1 MFDLTILAA
10 VANNVADAANQV
22 AVVAANGA
30 ADAANTAVAVAN
42 AASNAATDAAASGV
56 ATKEFGFV
64 PLIVNGNWITKSI
77 FIVLAIMS
85 AGSWYITL
93 TKLFEQNKVMK
104 QSLDGVAKFWGAG
117 NPRDGAAKFEKN
129 SAYRQLVDD
138 TLRAEDEHSKLTD
151 PVDQHE
157 WILGSMARSQSL
169 VNGKLGN
176 GLSFL
181 ATVGST
187 SPFVGLLGT
196 VIGIYT
202 ALITIGTTGDAS
214 IDKVAGPV
222 GEALI
227 MTALGLI
234 VAVPAVIGYNWLQR
248 RNKVIAERLGTFCNS
263 LHAFMGSGGALRP
276 AAMSR
281 PAAAKPAAAPAK
293 A

>member
-10 VANNVADAANQV
+10 AASNAAEAVNTVAT
-22 AVVAANGA
+22 VAANGA
-30 ADAANTAVAVAN
+30 
-42 AASNAATDAAASGV
+42 TDAAATAATAASDAANAAQGELV
-56 ATKEFGFV
+56 AKQFGIARMFEEGGWV
-64 PLIVNGNWITKSI
+64 TRII
-77 FIVLAIMS
+77 FGILVIMS

-93 TKLFEQNKVMK
+93 TKLFEQNKVLK
-104 QSLDGVAKFWGAG
+104 QSLDGVSKFWSVG

-129 SAYRQLVDD
+129 SAYRQLLDD
-138 TLRAEDEHSKLTD
+138 TLRAEDEHGKMKD

-157 WILGSMARSQSL
+157 WVMGSMHRSQNMINS
-169 VNGKLGN
+169 KLGN

-202 ALITIGTTGDAS
+202 ALITIGQSGDAS

-227 MTALGLI
+227 MTAIGLI

-248 RNKVIAERLGTFCNS
+248 RNKVIAERMSKFCDD
-263 LHAFMGSGGALRP
+263 LHAFNASSGAVRP
-276 AAMSR
+276 AAR
-281 PAAAKPAAAPAK
+281 AAAPAGKPAAAPAK

>member
-1 MFDLTILAA
+1 MFDLSILAA
-10 VANNVADAANQV
+10 VANNVADAANTV
-22 AVVAANGA
+22 ANVATNGA
-30 ADAANTAVAVAN
+30 ADAANAAAAAAAAAN
-42 AASNAATDAAASGV
+42 ASNDAAASGL
-56 ATKEFGFV
+56 AAKEFGFTR
-64 PLIVNGNWITKSI
+64 LILEGNWITKSI
-77 FIVLAIMS
+77 FIVLLIMS

-93 TKLFEQNKVMK
+93 TKLFEQNKVLK
-104 QSLDGVAKFWGAG
+104 QSLDGVSKFWAAG

-138 TLRAEDEHSKLTD
+138 TLRAEDEHGKLTD

-157 WILGSMARSQSL
+157 WLLGSMQRTQNL
-169 VNGKLGN
+169 VNSKLSN

-202 ALITIGTTGDAS
+202 ALITIGQSGDAS

-227 MTALGLI
+227 MTAIGLI

-248 RNKVIAERLGTFCNS
+248 RNKVIAERMSTFCNS
-263 LHAFMGSGGALRP
+263 LHAYMGSGGALRP
-276 AAMSR
+276 VARAAA
-281 PAAAKPAAAPAK
+281 PAAKPAAAPAK